1 MTQNNVREII
11 RGINTFGH
19 QKDTGLSLIGLKQ
32 LYINRLDIPSELQDE
47 IKSYCF
53 ETIESAKHK
62 KSMRKICYKF
72 RNAAASRL
80 QWYRRTDDAKKK
92 FGAGL
97 EDGEFWSVNLTRKAK
112 RFSNNNK
119 KTRPPLRETNFL
131 ARNCKSCGEYM
142 IYNTKDREFGISVHS
157 LYKRKYSGK
166 EMEDGIIKTYYKRL
180 ICQCGHHKK

>member
-1 MTQNNVREII
+1 MSQNNVKEII
-11 RGINTFGH
+11 RCIKTFM
-19 QKDTGLSLIGLKQ
+19 QEKDTGLPHICLKQ
-32 LYINRLDIPSELQDE
+32 LYINRLDIPPEIQDE

-80 QWYRRTDDAKKK
+80 QWYRRTDDAKKM
-92 FGAGL
+92 FGAVL
-97 EDGEFWSVNLTRKAK
+97 EDGEFWSVNLTRKAQ
-112 RFSNNNK
+112 RFSNNK
-119 KTRPPLRETNFL
+119 KTRPPVRETNFL